1 MNSLFKTIAIV
12 GRPATP
18 ALGEPMHRLV
28 SMLSSSGVRVL
39 VEESAAQEHDVT
51 ACQAVS
57 QENIGKLADLVIV
70 LGGDGVMLGAARMV
84 APYHVPVVGVNMG
97 RLGFLTDL
105 SVSEME
111 AQVEAI
117 LKGAFNPE
125 DRIMLEARV
134 MREGREIDRQLAFND
149 VVMSRGSCGSMIEF
163 EQFING
169 KFVCRQRADGII
181 VSTPTGSTAY
191 ALASGGPIL
200 HPSLPAIALVPIC
213 PQSLSNRPI
222 VVTDSCRVELVL
234 TGARDVVHVFYDNQS
249 ECRLQEQDR
258 LVIRRFRNT
267 LRILHPHSYHYYDTL
282 REKLRWSAQP
292 QLL

>member
-18 ALGEPMHRLV
+18 ALEEPMHRLV
-28 SMLSSSGVRVL
+28 NLLSSFGVRVL
-39 VEESAAQEHDVT
+39 VEESAAQEHNVT
-51 ACQAVS
+51 TCQIVT
-57 QENIGKLADLVIV
+57 QDNIGKLADLVVV

-105 SVSEME
+105 SVNEME
-111 AQVEAI
+111 EQIRSI

-134 MREGREIDRQLAFND
+134 IRDGREIDRQLAFND

-249 ECRLQEQDR
+249 ECRLQELDR

-282 REKLRWSAQP
+282 REKLRWSAQ
-292 QLL
+292 LL